1 MKKENG
7 TGQRPAPRRQL
18 KYSKTINIC
27 LIIFAISVIM
37 LILGKTWNND
47 KVEFFAIGMMMV
59 AGIIDVAL
67 MEEGR

>member
-1 MKKENG
+1 MKKKG

-27 LIIFAISVIM
+27 LIIFATSVIM

-47 KVEFFAIGMMMV
+47 KVEFCAIGMMMV